1 MVTDCPRSKEL
12 ERELAETQE
21 DLTHMSDCY
30 LKMISTQGELAAYKK
45 AKAENDERFL
55 RERDAA
61 NKRAEAAEAEIAL
74 WKRQYENLEDNVI
87 EVARNWPRG
96 GARGQQVTA
105 YDMLLEV
112 ARRHKYKTSDERQA
126 LAEPE
131 GKPHE

>member
-1 MVTDCPRSKEL
+1 MRRCEQQLDRPPTWTLEL
-12 ERELAETQE
+12 SETQ
-21 DLTHMSDCY
+21 
-30 LKMISTQGELAAYKK
+30 LKLAA
-45 AKAENDERFL
+45 AT
-55 RERDAA
+55 
-61 NKRAEAAEAEIAL
+61 KRAEAAEAEIAL